1 MIRRFLTAPAL
12 HFLLIGGLLF
22 LWRQDAPSTAI
33 PDLDVAAPVIVI
45 AAEKLLDLRES
56 FARTAGRDADAG
68 EEQAL
73 LRDHVDQEI
82 LYREALARGLDRGD
96 RSVRWRLIQKMKF
109 LEDGED
115 DDDEALYR
123 EALALGLDRD
133 DLIIRRLLI
142 EKMRLLLQLG
152 AGRERP
158 SDAILQEF
166 YAGVAE
172 DYRQPARVSLWHVFL
187 SSDRR
192 GDALESDAADLLE
205 RLRSEAPSPQQAI
218 ALADVFPLGHRLR
231 ANSESNLG
239 KLLGPGFA
247 SEAIAFAPGK
257 WHGPARSAYG
267 LHLVWVDDRRESSLP
282 DLDAV
287 RGQVRQRYLA
297 QVRETELARQMER
310 LRERYVVRVAGEAAE
325 LE

>member
-22 LWRQDAPSTAI
+22 LWRQEAPLTAASD
-33 PDLDVAAPVIVI
+33 PDVAAPVIAI
-45 AAEKLLDLRES
+45 DTEMLRELRES
-56 FARTAGRDADAG
+56 FARSAGRAATAA

-82 LYREALARGLDRGD
+82 LYREALSRGLDRGD
-96 RSVRWRLIQKMKF
+96 RSVRWRLIQKMRF
-109 LEDGED
+109 LEDREG
-115 DDDEALYR
+115 DDEEELYR
-123 EALALGLDRD
+123 QALALGLDRD

-152 AGRERP
+152 AGIERP
-158 SDAILQEF
+158 GDEILREF

-192 GDALESDAADLLE
+192 GDALESDAAELLE
-205 RLRSEAPSPQQAI
+205 RLRREAPSPEQAI

-247 SEAIAFAPGK
+247 REAIALAPGR
-257 WHGPARSAYG
+257 WHGPVRSAYG
-267 LHLVWVDDRRESSLP
+267 LHLVWVYDRREASLP

-287 RGQVRQRYLA
+287 RGQVTQRYLA
-297 QVRETELARQMER
+297 KMRAAELARQMER
-310 LRERYVVRVAGEAAE
+310 LRDRYLVRVAGEAAE
-325 LE
+325 PE

>member
-1 MIRRFLTAPAL
+1 MIRRILTAPAL

-22 LWRQDAPSTAI
+22 LWRQDAPSAT
-33 PDLDVAAPVIVI
+33 PDPAVAAPVIAI
-45 AAEKLLDLRES
+45 DDEMLRELRES
-56 FARTAGRDADAG
+56 FAQTTGRDPTAG

-82 LYREALARGLDRGD
+82 LYREALLRGLDRGD
-96 RSVRWRLIQKMKF
+96 RSVRWRLIQKMRF
-109 LEDGED
+109 LEDREGG
-115 DDDEALYR
+115 DDEALYR

-152 AGRERP
+152 AGIERP
-158 SDAILQEF
+158 GADILREF

-192 GDALESDAADLLE
+192 GEALESDAALLSE
-205 RLRSEAPSPQQAI
+205 RLQREAPTPEQAI

-247 SEAIAFAPGK
+247 REAIAFAPGR
-257 WHGPARSAYG
+257 WHGPVRSAYG
-267 LHLVWVDDRRESSLP
+267 LHFVWVDDRREASLP
-282 DLDAV
+282 NLDAV
-287 RGQVRQRYLA
+287 RGQVTQRYLA
-297 QVRETELARQMER
+297 QKREAELARQMER
-310 LRERYVVRVAGEAAE
+310 LRERYLVRVAGEAAE
-325 LE
+325 PE